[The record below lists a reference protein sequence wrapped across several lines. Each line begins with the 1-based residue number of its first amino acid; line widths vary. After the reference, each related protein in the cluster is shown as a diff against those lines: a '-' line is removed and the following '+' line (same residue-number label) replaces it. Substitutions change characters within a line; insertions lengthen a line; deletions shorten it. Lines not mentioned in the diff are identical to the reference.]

1 MLLYHPIVHSNSYI
15 IHLIK
20 NTIRAF
26 VAKHIFTAFIL
37 SMFKNLLLFF
47 AISLLVFTCLTGCN
61 KPKSGNP
68 HVEIQTQ
75 FGDIELELY
84 VTKAP
89 KTVGAFLSY
98 VDSGFYDRSSF
109 YRVMNQDNQVIDSW
123 KAELIQGGLWKTNYK
138 KATTL
143 PGIPHET
150 TKQTG
155 IKHTN
160 GVISMAR
167 LDPGTA
173 TTEFFICV
181 GDQPGFDFGGENNE
195 DGLGYAAF
203 GKVVKGD
210 DVLQKIYNQPERN
223 QSFDPPVH
231 IFKIV
236 RK

>member
-1 MLLYHPIVHSNSYI
+1 MFQNLRSFFVISIVCSCFMLRCI
-15 IHLIK
+15 
-20 NTIRAF
+20 T
-26 VAKHIFTAFIL
+26 
-37 SMFKNLLLFF
+37 
-47 AISLLVFTCLTGCN
+47 
-61 KPKSGNP
+61 PKSDNP
-68 HVEIQTQ
+68 HVEIQTR

-84 VTKAP
+84 SKKAP
-89 KTVGAFLSY
+89 KTVAAFLSY
-98 VDSGFYDRSSF
+98 IDSGFYDRSSF
-109 YRVMNQDNQVIDSW
+109 YRVMNQENQVIDSW
-123 KAELIQGGLWKTNYK
+123 KAELIQGGLWKTNYQ

-143 PGIPHET
+143 PGIPHES

-160 GVISMAR
+160 GIISMAR
-167 LDPGTA
+167 LNPGTA

-195 DGLGYAAF
+195 DGQGYAAF
-203 GKVVKGD
+203 GKVVKGSD
-210 DVLQKIYNQPERN
+210 ILQKIYSQSDRN

>member
-1 MLLYHPIVHSNSYI
+1 MFQNLRFFLAI
-15 IHLIK
+15 
-20 NTIRAF
+20 F
-26 VAKHIFTAFIL
+26 VVCG
-37 SMFKNLLLFF
+37 
-47 AISLLVFTCLTGCN
+47 LVVLGCST
-61 KPKSGNP
+61 PKSDNP
-68 HVEIQTQ
+68 HVEIQTR

-84 VTKAP
+84 AKKAP
-89 KTVGAFLSY
+89 KTVAAFLSY
-98 VDSGFYDRSSF
+98 IDSGFYDRSSF